1 MRSGLTQ
8 AGGADAGHPP
18 GIEAGQLKPVRAGTR
33 IAPSLGQWTLI
44 VLTGCLALAW
54 LGRWTYVSINDSVR
68 EIRQTG
74 LATLL
79 NTQATALSVWIED
92 RKRNAERWTADP
104 DLVADARRL
113 TQIGARLPASREMLC
128 APLTQSLAGLRR
140 QPLALTE
147 ERVMFNLLDGEG
159 RILASSHFEQCGR
172 SVNEPSF
179 LAALAKAWAGESR
192 FVPPLLE
199 RMRIDIAAPPASAP
213 GPVAPTTPLLWML
226 APVRDTDGQVIAVLA
241 FGKLSSAQ
249 FSTILR
255 VSRPGDTGES
265 YAFDTAARM
274 LSDSRHGSAS
284 DSGKSYGF
292 GHRIA
297 PPTDP
302 EFAPPAESEPTR
314 LVQDA
319 LASRLVSDRA
329 RQSGILLE
337 PYDSYRGV
345 SVIGAWQWMPD
356 YEMGLALEVEA
367 REAYEPLSYLTSAFL
382 LLFFTILVM
391 AALALAASWW
401 LVVLRLREARRVG
414 RYELIRQIG
423 EGGISKVYLARH
435 ENMRRPTAVKVLKA
449 YQASDEMLA
458 RFEREVQL
466 CSQLSH
472 PNTIEI
478 YDYGRTRSGLIYY
491 AMEFVN
497 GITLAEL
504 VQRHGAQPA
513 SRVIHILLQVCGA
526 LKEAHDHGLVHRDIK
541 PQNIMLSMR
550 GGAFDVVKVLDFGLV
565 KEIDR
570 ETTRDLTQYSK
581 VLGTPLYMAP
591 ERLRNPSDA
600 DARADIYALAATA
613 FHVLS
618 ARNIFDASTDHE
630 LTYQVLNVAPPR
642 ASALVPGVP
651 VELDDL
657 LFRCLAKER
666 DERPASIDIVQE
678 ALELLARNER
688 WTPRQSRL
696 WWQAHLG
703 NLVAGMHT
711 REVEPDMV
719 PGSHG
724 PVPRE
729 P

>member
-1 MRSGLTQ
+1 MNQPGDG
-8 AGGADAGHPP
+8 AAGADPV
-18 GIEAGQLKPVRAGTR
+18 QLKPLRAGASL
-33 IAPSLGQWTLI
+33 APSMTQWTLI
-44 VLTGCLALAW
+44 AIAGFLLLSW

-92 RKRNAERWTADP
+92 RKRNAERWAADP
-104 DLVADARRL
+104 SLLADAHKL
-113 TQIGARLPASREMLC
+113 AQLGSKLPLSRESLC
-128 APLTQSLAGLRR
+128 SPQTQVLTGLRR

-147 ERVMFNLLDGEG
+147 ERVMFNLLDAKG
-159 RILASSHFEQCGR
+159 RILASSHVEQCAR
-172 SVNEPSF
+172 IIDAPSF
-179 LAALAKAWAGESR
+179 LAGLARAWAGESS
-192 FVPPLLE
+192 FVPPLQESVRVGGLE
-199 RMRIDIAAPPASAP
+199 PPSIS
-213 GPVAPTTPLLWML
+213 VPLLWML
-226 APVRDTDGQVIAVLA
+226 APVKDEAGQVIAVLA
-241 FGKLSSAQ
+241 FGKLASAQ

-255 VSRPGDTGES
+255 VSRPGETGES
-265 YAFDTAARM
+265 YAFDASARM
-274 LSDSRHGSAS
+274 LSESRQGASAS
-284 DSGKSYGF
+284 AGKGVGF
-292 GHRIA
+292 GYRLA
-297 PPTDP
+297 PPLDP
-302 EFAPPAESEPTR
+302 EFGTTSETSPTR
-314 LVQDA
+314 LIQDA
-319 LASRLVSDRA
+319 LASRQVSDRA

-345 SVIGAWQWMPD
+345 SVIGAWQWMPEYD
-356 YEMGLALEVEA
+356 MGLALEVEA
-367 REAYEPLSYLTSAFL
+367 QEAYEPLSYLTSAYL
-382 LLFFTILVM
+382 LLFFTLLVM
-391 AALALAASWW
+391 AGLALAASWW
-401 LVVLRLREARRVG
+401 LVVLRMREAKRVG
-414 RYELIRQIG
+414 RYQLIRQIG

-435 ENMRRPTAVKVLKA
+435 ESMRRPTAVKVLKA

-478 YDYGRTRSGLIYY
+478 YDYGRTRSGLMYY
-491 AMEFVN
+491 AMEYVN
-497 GITLAEL
+497 GITLADL
-504 VQRHGAQPA
+504 VERHGPQPA
-513 SRVIHILLQVCGA
+513 ARVIHILLQVCGA

-570 ETTRDLTQYSK
+570 ESTRDLTQYSK

-613 FHVLS
+613 FHLLTGK
-618 ARNIFDASTDHE
+618 NIFEADSDHE

-642 ASALVPGVP
+642 VSTAAPMVP

-657 LFRCLAKER
+657 LYRSLAKER
-666 DERPASIDIVQE
+666 ADRPASIDSIAE
-678 ALELLARNER
+678 SLELLARNER
-688 WTPRQSRL
+688 WSPRQARA
-696 WWQAHLG
+696 WWEAHLG
-703 NLVAGMHT
+703 DLVTGT
-711 REVEPDMV
+711 GQVETEPDMV

>member
-1 MRSGLTQ
+1 MSEQVSAR
-8 AGGADAGHPP
+8 DAPHPD
-18 GIEAGQLKPVRAGTR
+18 QLKPLKAGPSF
-33 IAPSLGQWTLI
+33 APSLSQWTLI
-44 VLTGCLALAW
+44 AVAGFLLLVW
-54 LGRWTYVSINDSVR
+54 LGRWTYISINNSVR

-79 NTQATALSVWIED
+79 DTQATALGVWIED
-92 RKRNAERWTADP
+92 RKRNAERWAADP
-104 DLVADARRL
+104 GLVADAGQLARL
-113 TQIGARLPASREMLC
+113 AARLPASKPTLC
-128 APLTQSLAGLRR
+128 AAHSQALAGLRR

-147 ERVMFNLLDGEG
+147 ERVMFNLLDAQG
-159 RILASSHFEQCGR
+159 RILASSHSEQCAR
-172 SVNEPSF
+172 TVSARIF
-179 LAALAKAWAGESR
+179 LDSLAKAWSGESR
-192 FVPPLLE
+192 FVPPLEESVRVAELV
-199 RMRIDIAAPPASAP
+199 PPSITA
-213 GPVAPTTPLLWML
+213 PLLWML
-226 APVRDTDGQVIAVLA
+226 APVRDDAGGVIAVLA
-241 FGKLSSAQ
+241 FGKLASAQ

-255 VSRPGDTGES
+255 VSRPGQTGES
-265 YAFDTAARM
+265 YVFDVGARM
-274 LSDSRHGSAS
+274 LSDSRHGVPSVA
-284 DSGKSYGF
+284 GKAYGF
-292 GHRIA
+292 GHLLA
-297 PPTDP
+297 PPPNPDFET
-302 EFAPPAESEPTR
+302 PAEMTMTR
-314 LVQDA
+314 LAQDA
-319 LASRLVSDRA
+319 LASRLVANRA

-337 PYDSYRGV
+337 PYESYRGT
-345 SVIGAWQWMPD
+345 SVIGAWQWMPE

-367 REAYEPLSYLTSAFL
+367 QEAYEPLTYLTSAYL

-391 AALALAASWW
+391 AALALATSWW
-401 LVVLRLREARRVG
+401 LVVLRLKEAKRVG
-414 RYELIRQIG
+414 RYQLIRQIG

-478 YDYGRTRSGLIYY
+478 YDYGRTRAGLMYY
-491 AMEFVN
+491 AMEYVN
-497 GITLAEL
+497 GITLADL
-504 VQRHGAQPA
+504 IQRDGPQPA

-565 KEIDR
+565 KQIDR

-613 FHVLS
+613 FHLLTGK
-618 ARNIFDASTDHE
+618 NIFEGNTDHE
-630 LTYQVLNVAPPR
+630 LTYEVLNVPPLR
-642 ASALVPGVP
+642 ASAVSPSVP

-657 LFRCLAKER
+657 LYRCLAKDR
-666 DERPASIDIVQE
+666 ADRPSSIDVVNE
-678 ALELLARNER
+678 CLEHLARNER
-688 WTPRQSRL
+688 WSPRQARQ
-696 WWQAHLG
+696 WWETHLSD
-703 NLVAGMHT
+703 LVMGAT
-711 REVEPDMV
+711 QRDPEPDMV

>member
-1 MRSGLTQ
+1 MNQPGDAV
-8 AGGADAGHPP
+8 AGPD
-18 GIEAGQLKPVRAGTR
+18 PVQIRPLR
-33 IAPSLGQWTLI
+33 PDSPFAPSMAQWMMI
-44 VLTGCLALAW
+44 AITGFLLLAG
-54 LGRWTYVSINDSVR
+54 LGRWTYVSINNSVR

-92 RKRNAERWTADP
+92 RKRNAERWAADP
-104 DLVADARRL
+104 SLLADARKL
-113 TQIGARLPASREMLC
+113 AQLGARLPLSRDSLC
-128 APLTQSLAGLRR
+128 SPQTQVLAGLRR

-147 ERVMFNLLDGEG
+147 ERIMFNLLDAQG
-159 RILASSHFEQCGR
+159 RILASSHAEQCARAVDDPG
-172 SVNEPSF
+172 F
-179 LAALAKAWAGESR
+179 LAGLGKAWAGESR

-199 RMRIDIAAPPASAP
+199 SVRISGLVPPSIS
-213 GPVAPTTPLLWML
+213 VPLLWML
-226 APVRDTDGQVIAVLA
+226 APVKDDSGQVIAVLA
-241 FGKLSSAQ
+241 FGKLASAQ

-255 VSRPGDTGES
+255 VSRPGETGES
-265 YAFDTAARM
+265 YAFNAAARM
-274 LSDSRHGSAS
+274 LSESRHAALAAA
-284 DSGKSYGF
+284 GKSHGF
-292 GHRIA
+292 GFHLA
-297 PPTDP
+297 PPLDP
-302 EFAPPAESEPTR
+302 ELGTVSGSPATR
-314 LVQDA
+314 LIQEA
-319 LASRLVSDRA
+319 LASKQVSDRA

-345 SVIGAWQWMPD
+345 QVIGAWQWMPE

-367 REAYEPLSYLTSAFL
+367 QEAYEPLSYLTSAYL

-391 AALALAASWW
+391 AGLTLAASWW
-401 LVVLRLREARRVG
+401 LVVLRLREAKRVG
-414 RYELIRQIG
+414 RYQLIRQIG

-435 ENMRRPTAVKVLKA
+435 ESMRRPTAVKVIKA

-478 YDYGRTRSGLIYY
+478 YDYGRTRSGLMYY
-491 AMEFVN
+491 AMEYVN
-497 GITLAEL
+497 GITLADL
-504 VQRHGAQPA
+504 VERHGPQPA
-513 SRVIHILLQVCGA
+513 ARVIHILLQVCGA

-565 KEIDR
+565 KQIDR
-570 ETTRDLTQYSK
+570 DSTRDLTQYSK

-613 FHVLS
+613 YHLLTG
-618 ARNIFDASTDHE
+618 RNIFEADSDHE
-630 LTYQVLNVAPPR
+630 LTYQVLNIAPPR
-642 ASALVPGVP
+642 VSTAASMVP

-657 LFRCLAKER
+657 LHRCLAKDR
-666 DERPASIDIVQE
+666 VDRPASIDGVAE
-678 ALELLARNER
+678 NLELLARNER
-688 WTPRQSRL
+688 WSPRQARK
-696 WWQAHLG
+696 WWEAHLPE
-703 NLVAGMHT
+703 LVSGAGQA
-711 REVEPDMV
+711 EIEPEMV

>member
-1 MRSGLTQ
+1 MQS
-8 AGGADAGHPP
+8 
-18 GIEAGQLKPVRAGTR
+18 RAR
-33 IAPSLGQWTLI
+33 AAPSLGQWTLI
-44 VLTGCLALAW
+44 AIAGFLLLAW

-79 NTQATALSVWIED
+79 DTQATALSVWIED
-92 RKRNAERWTADP
+92 RKRNAERWAADP
-104 DLVADARRL
+104 SLLADARKL
-113 TQIGARLPASREMLC
+113 AQLGTRLPASRDLLC
-128 APLTQSLAGLRR
+128 SPQMQLLAGLRR

-147 ERVMFNLLDGEG
+147 ERVMFNLLDAQG
-159 RILASSHFEQCGR
+159 RVLASSHAEQCGR
-172 SVNEPSF
+172 EVAAPAF
-179 LAALAKAWAGESR
+179 LAGVSRAWTDGSQ
-192 FVPPLLE
+192 FVPPLQE
-199 RMRIDIAAPPASAP
+199 SVRMPSASPAAMT
-213 GPVAPTTPLLWML
+213 VPLLWML
-226 APVRDTDGQVIAVLA
+226 APVRDDAGEVLAVLA
-241 FGKLSSAQ
+241 FGKLASAQ

-255 VSRPGDTGES
+255 VSRPGETGES
-265 YAFDTAARM
+265 YAFDASARM
-274 LSDSRHGSAS
+274 LSESRHAVQGAA
-284 DSGKSYGF
+284 GRSYGF
-292 GHRIA
+292 GYRIS
-297 PPTDP
+297 PPLDP
-302 EFAPPAESEPTR
+302 EFGTPAESLPTR
-314 LVQDA
+314 LIQDA
-319 LASRLVSDRA
+319 LASRLVSNLA

-345 SVIGAWQWMPD
+345 SVIGAWQWMPN
-356 YEMGLALEVEA
+356 YAMGLALEVEA
-367 REAYEPLSYLTSAFL
+367 QEAYEPLTYLTSAYL

-391 AALALAASWW
+391 AAFALAASWW
-401 LVVLRLREARRVG
+401 LVALRLREAKRVG
-414 RYELIRQIG
+414 RYQLISQIG

-478 YDYGRTRSGLIYY
+478 YDYGRTRSGLMYY
-491 AMEFVN
+491 AMEYVN

-504 VQRHGAQPA
+504 IQRHGPQPA
-513 SRVIHILLQVCGA
+513 SRVIHILLQVGGA

-565 KEIDR
+565 KEINR

-613 FHVLS
+613 FHLLT
-618 ARNIFDASTDHE
+618 ARNIFEASTDHE
-630 LTYQVLNVAPPR
+630 LTYQVLNVPPPR
-642 ASALVPGVP
+642 VSTAAPAVP

-657 LFRCLAKER
+657 LFRCLAKDR
-666 DERPASIDIVQE
+666 DDRPASIDIVNE
-678 ALELLARNER
+678 SLESLARNER
-688 WTPRQSRL
+688 WTPRQARQ
-696 WWQAHLG
+696 WWEANLG
-703 NLVAGMHT
+703 ELVKGVGQP
-711 REVEPDMV
+711 EPEPDMV

>member
-1 MRSGLTQ
+1 MGFL
-8 AGGADAGHPP
+8 
-18 GIEAGQLKPVRAGTR
+18 L
-33 IAPSLGQWTLI
+33 LG
-44 VLTGCLALAW
+44 W

-79 NTQATALSVWIED
+79 NTQTTALSVWIED
-92 RKRNAERWTADP
+92 RKRNAERWASDP
-104 DLVADARRL
+104 FLRADARRL
-113 TQIGARLPASREMLC
+113 AQIGARAMQSREALC
-128 APLTQSLAGLRR
+128 STQVQSLAGTRW

-147 ERVMFNLLDGEG
+147 ERVIFNLLDSRGKV
-159 RILASSHFEQCGR
+159 LASSHAEQCGLTV
-172 SVNEPSF
+172 SSTSF
-179 LAALAKAWAGESR
+179 LAGLGRTWSGETR

-199 RMRIDIAAPPASAP
+199 RTRIPAIGAPAIS
-213 GPVAPTTPLLWML
+213 TPLLWML
-226 APVRDTDGQVIAVLA
+226 APVKDETGEVIAVLA
-241 FGKLSSAQ
+241 FGKLASAQ

-255 VSRPGDTGES
+255 VSRPGETGES
-265 YAFDTAARM
+265 YVFDGAATM
-274 LSDSRHGSAS
+274 LSESRHATSTAEGRV
-284 DSGKSYGF
+284 YGF

-297 PPTDP
+297 PPLNQ
-302 EFAPPAESEPTR
+302 ESGNPGEANATR
-314 LVQDA
+314 LIQDA
-319 LASRLVSDRA
+319 LASRVASDRT
-329 RQSGILLE
+329 RQSGVILE
-337 PYDSYRGV
+337 PYESYRGV

-356 YEMGLALEVEA
+356 YDMGLALEVEA
-367 REAYEPLSYLTSAFL
+367 QEAYEPLSYLTSAYL
-382 LLFFTILVM
+382 LLFFAVLVM
-391 AALALAASWW
+391 AALALATSWW
-401 LVVLRLREARRVG
+401 LVVLRLREAKRVG

-478 YDYGRTRSGLIYY
+478 YDYGRTRSGLVYY

-504 VQRHGAQPA
+504 IQRHGSQPA
-513 SRVIHILLQVCGA
+513 SRVVHILLQVCGS
-526 LKEAHDHGLVHRDIK
+526 LKEAHEHGLVHRDIK

-550 GGAFDVVKVLDFGLV
+550 GGAYDVVKVLDFGLV
-565 KEIDR
+565 KKVDR

-591 ERLRNPSDA
+591 ERLRDPSDA

-613 FHVLS
+613 FHLLT
-618 ARNIFDASTDHE
+618 ARNIFEASTDHE
-630 LTYQVLNVAPPR
+630 LTYQVLNVPPPR
-642 ASALVPGVP
+642 VSTVAPSVP

-657 LFRCLAKER
+657 LFRCLDKDR
-666 DERPASIDIVQE
+666 TQRPANVDILIE
-678 ALELLARNER
+678 NLELLARNER
-688 WTPRQSRL
+688 WTPRQARA
-696 WWQAHLG
+696 WWEANLQS
-703 NLVAGMHT
+703 LVAGSGT
-711 REVEPDMV
+711 QESKPDMV

>member
-1 MRSGLTQ
+1 MNRQSDGN
-8 AGGADAGHPP
+8 AIADA
-18 GIEAGQLKPVRAGTR
+18 AQLMPLRVGSRA
-33 IAPSLGQWTLI
+33 APSLAQWTTIAIAGFL
-44 VLTGCLALAW
+44 LLAW
-54 LGRWTYVSINDSVR
+54 LGRWTYVSINNSVR

-79 NTQATALSVWIED
+79 DTQATALSVWIED
-92 RKRNAERWTADP
+92 RKRNAERWAADP
-104 DLVADARRL
+104 SLLRDARKL
-113 TQIGARLPASREMLC
+113 AQLGARLPLSRDSLC
-128 APLTQSLAGLRR
+128 SPQTQVLAGLRK

-147 ERVMFNLLDGEG
+147 ERVMFNLLDAQG
-159 RILASSHFEQCGR
+159 RVLASSHPEQCAQATAPAFR
-172 SVNEPSF
+172 ASV
-179 LAALAKAWAGESR
+179 ARAWAGESQ
-192 FVPPLLE
+192 FVPPLRE
-199 RMRIDIAAPPASAP
+199 MIRIPGLDPAPISA
-213 GPVAPTTPLLWML
+213 PLLWML
-226 APVRDTDGQVIAVLA
+226 APVTEDSGEVIAVLA
-241 FGKLSSAQ
+241 FGKLASAQ

-265 YAFDTAARM
+265 YAFDGDARM
-274 LSDSRHGSAS
+274 LSESRHATQSSA
-284 DSGKSYGF
+284 GRSYGF
-292 GHRIA
+292 GYRIV
-297 PPTDP
+297 PPIDP
-302 EFAPPAESEPTR
+302 DLATPAESVPTR
-314 LVQDA
+314 LIQDA
-319 LASRLVSDRA
+319 LASRSASNRA

-345 SVIGAWQWMPD
+345 SVIGAWQWMPN
-356 YEMGLALEVEA
+356 YAMGLALEVEA
-367 REAYEPLSYLTSAFL
+367 QEAYEPLTYLTNAYL
-382 LLFFTILVM
+382 LLFFTMLLM
-391 AALALAASWW
+391 AGLALAASWW
-401 LVVLRLREARRVG
+401 LVVLRMKEAKRVG
-414 RYELIRQIG
+414 RYQLISQIG

-449 YQASDEMLA
+449 YQASDEMMA

-478 YDYGRTRSGLIYY
+478 YDYGRTRSGLMYY
-491 AMEFVN
+491 AMEYVE

-504 VQRHGAQPA
+504 IQRHGPQPA

-591 ERLRNPSDA
+591 ERLRDPSDA

-613 FHVLS
+613 FHLLTG
-618 ARNIFDASTDHE
+618 ANIFEAGSDHE
-630 LTYQVLNVAPPR
+630 LTYQVLNVPPPR
-642 ASALVPGVP
+642 VSAVAPAVP

-657 LFRCLAKER
+657 LFRCLAKDR
-666 DERPASIDIVQE
+666 NDRPASIDAVAE
-678 ALELLARNER
+678 SLELMARNER
-688 WTPRQSRL
+688 WSPRQARQ
-696 WWQAHLG
+696 WWEKHLG
-703 NLVAGMHT
+703 TLVIGAS
-711 REVEPDMV
+711 RADSKPDMV